1 VNVARRRCVLVNQ
14 RGLHA
19 RASARFVARVA
30 ELADGTTVEVSKDG
44 QSAGGGSILG
54 LMMLGAAKGNAI
66 ELVVTGPDAEA
77 VADELE
83 QMVIDGFGED

>member
-1 VNVARRRCVLVNQ
+1 
-14 RGLHA
+14 
-19 RASARFVARVA
+19 
-30 ELADGTTVEVSKDG
+30 
-44 QSAGGGSILG
+44 
-54 LMMLGAAKGNAI
+54 MMLGAAKGNAI